1 MSDDFGTVNL
11 RPGAR
16 TRESELLRRHR
27 EMLVQMTREIDE
39 ALAGLES
46 GRASEPAMRPLADA
60 PHSDYETHP
69 DMVPGASAPR
79 VVLMIA
85 VALVALAVI
94 GWLIWRASSDRKPAA
109 TETGTVV
116 EETAAPTVTTTTP
129 PPETGTIAPVTS
141 VADAL
146 RVAPPANDYGLIR
159 KGTRA
164 TRQFEI
170 ANTTDEPISIALSRS
185 ACRCLYY
192 EHSEVVPP
200 KGKETITVTVD
211 GARAKAGT
219 LRETVKVTA
228 KKDASIAT
236 SFDITATIR

>member
-27 EMLVQMTREIDE
+27 EMLVQMTHEIDE
-39 ALAGLES
+39 TLAGLES

-60 PHSDYETHP
+60 PHTDYETHP
-69 DMVPGASAPR
+69 NMVPGASAPR
-79 VVLMIA
+79 VALIIIVA
-85 VALVALAVI
+85 VIALALI

-109 TETGTVV
+109 TTTDAVV
-116 EETAAPTVTTTTP
+116 EETTTTNTVTTT
-129 PPETGTIAPVTS
+129 PEPGTIAPVTS

-146 RVAPPANDYGLIR
+146 GVAPPANDYGLIR

-170 ANTTDEPISIALSRS
+170 SNSTDAPISIALSRS
-185 ACRCLYY
+185 TCRCLYY
-192 EHSEVVPP
+192 EHSEVVPA
-200 KGKETITVTVD
+200 KGKETVTVTVD

-219 LRETVKVTA
+219 LHETVKVTA

-236 SFDITATIR
+236 SFDVTATIR